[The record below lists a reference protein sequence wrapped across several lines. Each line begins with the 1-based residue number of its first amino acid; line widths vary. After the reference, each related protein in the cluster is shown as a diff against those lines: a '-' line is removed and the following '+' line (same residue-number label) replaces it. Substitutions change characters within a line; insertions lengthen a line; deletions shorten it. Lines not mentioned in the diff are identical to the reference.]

1 MAALQVPQHA
11 VFRGFF
17 QAHPPERRARLE
29 GLFAALALAGGSTA
43 WLPCPRPPEGLTQ
56 GIDTGL
62 FALVHMVFPLPFE
75 IYDFVSHRLLIVDL
89 LNKIVLAG
97 LQLGDQILG
106 QRLGG
111 IALIVGIFIFGLF
124 FSQNCQQFLCRGNGF
139 LQ

>member
-11 VFRGFF
+11 VFRRFF
-17 QAHPPERRARLE
+17 QEYPPGRRAWLE
-29 GLFAALALAGGSTA
+29 ALFAALALAGGSTA
-43 WLPCPRPPEGLTQ
+43 RLPCPRPPEGLTQ
-56 GIDTGL
+56 SIDAGFL
-62 FALVHMVFPLPFE
+62 ALVHMAFPLPFE

-111 IALIVGIFIFGLF
+111 IALIVGIFIFGLLF
-124 FSQNCQQFLCRGNGF
+124 GQNCQQLFCRGNGF